1 MDIQKDNPDIN
12 IKVLEQISKGKGPGV
27 LEAFKETD
35 NDLVAIL
42 DSDISVEPDLIDFF
56 EIVENKNADFVNG
69 TRFVYKMEEGAMR
82 KLNNIGNIFF
92 FNSSFL

>member
-1 MDIQKDNPDIN
+1 MVNLKTRHLRLLWTYKKNNPDIN

-42 DSDISVEPDLIDFF
+42 DSDISVD
-56 EIVENKNADFVNG
+56 
-69 TRFVYKMEEGAMR
+69 R
-82 KLNNIGNIFF
+82 KP
-92 FNSSFL
+92 